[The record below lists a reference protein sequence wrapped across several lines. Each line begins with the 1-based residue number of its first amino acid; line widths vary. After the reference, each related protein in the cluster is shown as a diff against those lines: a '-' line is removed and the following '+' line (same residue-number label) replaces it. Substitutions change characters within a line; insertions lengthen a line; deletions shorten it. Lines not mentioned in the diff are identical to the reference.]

1 MPVII
6 SFDIGIKNL
15 ACCILRTGQAY
26 DHVTNTPVTEILRW
40 DIIQLQSHDEKR
52 RPSIEELSLRLYAH
66 LDEMLAGLQTKFQVE
81 NIDHVLVEN
90 QPSRLNGT
98 MKSIQMAIYNYFML
112 RRHWEGNVASV
123 HMINASLKLQGH
135 GEYADQLRRN
145 APVYSKPYQ
154 VNKWLAIQLCKHY
167 IAHDAALVHHFD
179 CHRKGDDLAD
189 SCLQAVSW
197 ARKNHMPMGPF
208 VMSCV

>member
-1 MPVII
+1 MPVIV

-15 ACCILRTGQAY
+15 ACCSLRTG
-26 DHVTNTPVTEILRW
+26 HVNDAITNAAMTEILFW
-40 DIIQLQSHDEKR
+40 DILHLQCPDEKR

-66 LDEMLAGLQTKFQVE
+66 LDEMMNNLQIKFQVE
-81 NIDHVLVEN
+81 HIDHVLIEN

-98 MKSIQMAIYNYFML
+98 MKTIQMAIYNYFML

-123 HMINASLKLQGH
+123 HMIHASLKLQGH
-135 GEYADQLRRN
+135 GEYAENLRKN
-145 APVYSKPYQ
+145 APSYANKYSL
-154 VNKWLAIQLCKHY
+154 NKWLAVQLCKYY
-167 IAHDAALVHHFD
+167 ISHDQNITHHFE

-197 ARKNHMPMGPF
+197 ARKNHVPMGSF
-208 VMSCV
+208 MMYS

>member
-15 ACCILRTGQAY
+15 ACCSLRT
-26 DHVTNTPVTEILRW
+26 DHVFDSTTEAPLTEILLW
-40 DIIQLQSHDEKR
+40 DIIHLQEKDEKK

-66 LDEMLAGLQTKFQVE
+66 LDEVIDGLRIRYEVE
-81 NIDHVLVEN
+81 HINYVLIEN

-112 RRHWEGNVASV
+112 RRHWEGNVGSV
-123 HMINASLKLQGH
+123 HMIHASLKLQGH
-135 GEYADQLRRN
+135 GEYAENLRKN

-167 IAHDAALVHHFD
+167 IAHDENIRHHFE
-179 CHRKGDDLAD
+179 CHKKGDDLAD
-189 SCLQAVSW
+189 SCLQAISW
-197 ARKNHMPMGPF
+197 ARKNMIPMGAF
-208 VMSCV
+208 MIYI